1 MLYIIPFQ
9 LPLKN
14 YILWKYGA
22 SPPSQIHSAR
32 VSMGPMLWLSPTEDP
47 VSAAVFVLPV
57 VEVRWLETSSC
68 TYIAIKRSQ
77 TKVRPGAPYESVEM
91 EKKKKKGFLV
101 GMVSFALIIY
111 VFPSPVNI

>member
-9 LPLKN
+9 LSLKN

-32 VSMGPMLWLSPTEDP
+32 VSMGPTLWLSPTEDP

-57 VEVRWLETSSC
+57 VELRWLETSSC
-68 TYIAIKRSQ
+68 TYIAIKEVKLKLDPEGHMSQ
-77 TKVRPGAPYESVEM
+77 
-91 EKKKKKGFLV
+91 
-101 GMVSFALIIY
+101 
-111 VFPSPVNI
+111 